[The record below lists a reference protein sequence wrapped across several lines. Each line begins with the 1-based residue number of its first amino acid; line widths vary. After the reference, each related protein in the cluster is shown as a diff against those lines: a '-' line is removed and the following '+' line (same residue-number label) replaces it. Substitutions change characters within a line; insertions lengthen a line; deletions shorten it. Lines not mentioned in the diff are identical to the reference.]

1 MYKIGLMEKVLIA
14 EDDGA
19 VRSGFISILRENG
32 FSLIEA
38 PNSRD
43 AIEAYERETPAAALV
58 DLNIPAGGGVAV
70 MRRMKRINPI
80 VPVIML
86 TEFDDISSA
95 VEAVKLGAYD
105 FIVKPPKVDKL
116 LFTLRR
122 AIEEM
127 DLKRAVQRL
136 NTAMETSLEWTLG
149 KGQAMKRI
157 IRQIHQVAASDFSII
172 IQGET
177 GTGKSFIASAIHSLS
192 KRAER
197 PFVTVDMGSIPET
210 LVESELFGHER
221 GAFTG
226 AERKKKGYFEAANE
240 GTILIDELQN
250 MSPYVQSK
258 LLTVVEEKKIY
269 PLGSTRPMEIDV
281 RIIAATNSD
290 IKQSVRDK
298 KFREDLFFRLG
309 DFIITLP
316 PLRERVEDIPF
327 LAQKFLRDAASE
339 LNKHPMELSPEAVSL
354 LVKNP
359 WSGNV
364 RELKNVM
371 RRAVLLSDGDVIGPE
386 HINFLIEDVSEDK
399 VALLPLK
406 EVASKAIR
414 SAEKQA
420 IKQALCLTAGN
431 KSKAASVL
439 QVDYKTLLTKIK
451 HYGIN

>member
-1 MYKIGLMEKVLIA
+1 LLMEKVLIA
-14 EDDGA
+14 DDDGA
-19 VRSGFISILRENG
+19 ARSGFVSILRENG

-38 PNSRD
+38 PHSRD
-43 AIEAYERETPAAALV
+43 ALEAYEREMPAAALV
-58 DLNIPAGGGVAV
+58 DLNIPAEGGVAV
-70 MRRMKRINPI
+70 MRRIKRINPI

-86 TEFDDISSA
+86 TEFDDISLA

-116 LFTLRR
+116 VFTLRR

-127 DLKRAVQRL
+127 DLKRALERL

-149 KGQAMKRI
+149 KGQAIKRI
-157 IRQIHQVAASDFSII
+157 IRQMHQVAASDFSII

-177 GTGKSFIASAIHSLS
+177 GTGKSFIASAIHGLS

-197 PFVTVDMGSIPET
+197 PFVTVDMGSIPES

-258 LLTVVEEKKIY
+258 LLTVVEDKKIY

-290 IKQSVRDK
+290 IKQSVREK

-339 LNKHPMELSPEAVSL
+339 LNKHTMEISPEAVSL

-420 IKQALCLTAGN
+420 IKQALCLTAGK

>member
-1 MYKIGLMEKVLIA
+1 MEKVLIA
-14 EDDGA
+14 DDDRA

-43 AIEAYERETPAAALV
+43 ALEAYEREMPAAALV
-58 DLNIPAGGGVAV
+58 DLNIPAGGGLSV
-70 MRRMKRINPI
+70 MRRMKLINPI
-80 VPVIML
+80 IPVIML
-86 TEFDDISSA
+86 TELDDISSA

-116 LFTLRR
+116 VFTLRR

-127 DLKRAVQRL
+127 DLKRAVERL

-149 KGQAMKRI
+149 KGQAIKRVI
-157 IRQIHQVAASDFSII
+157 KQIHQVAASDFSII

-177 GTGKSFIASAIHSLS
+177 GTGKSFIANAIHSLS
-192 KRAER
+192 KRAEK

-250 MSPYVQSK
+250 MSPYVQGK
-258 LLTVVEEKKIY
+258 LLTVVEERKLY
-269 PLGSTRPMEIDV
+269 PLGSTRPVEIDV

-290 IKQSVRDK
+290 IKQGVREK
-298 KFREDLFFRLG
+298 RFREDLFFRLG

-339 LNKHPMELSPEAVSL
+339 LNKHPTEISPEAVSL
-354 LVKNP
+354 LVKNQ

-371 RRAVLLSDGDVIGPE
+371 RRAVLLSDGDAIGPE
-386 HINFLIEDVSEDK
+386 HINFLIEEVSEDK
-399 VALLPLK
+399 VAMLPLK

>member
-1 MYKIGLMEKVLIA
+1 
-14 EDDGA
+14 
-19 VRSGFISILRENG
+19 
-32 FSLIEA
+32 
-38 PNSRD
+38 
-43 AIEAYERETPAAALV
+43 
-58 DLNIPAGGGVAV
+58 
-70 MRRMKRINPI
+70 
-80 VPVIML
+80 
-86 TEFDDISSA
+86 
-95 VEAVKLGAYD
+95 
-105 FIVKPPKVDKL
+105 
-116 LFTLRR
+116 
-122 AIEEM
+122 M
-127 DLKRAVQRL
+127 DLKRAVERL

-149 KGQAMKRI
+149 KGQAIKRVI
-157 IRQIHQVAASDFSII
+157 KQIHQVAASDFSII

-177 GTGKSFIASAIHSLS
+177 GTGKSFIANAIHSLS
-192 KRAER
+192 KRAEK

-258 LLTVVEEKKIY
+258 LLTVVEERKLY
-269 PLGSTRPMEIDV
+269 PLGSTRPVEIDV

-290 IKQSVRDK
+290 IKQGVREK
-298 KFREDLFFRLG
+298 RFREDLFFRLG

-316 PLRERVEDIPF
+316 PLRERAEDIPF

-339 LNKHPMELSPEAVSL
+339 LNKHPTEISPEAVSL
-354 LVKNP
+354 LVKNQ

-371 RRAVLLSDGDVIGPE
+371 RRAVLLSDGDAIGPE
-386 HINFLIEDVSEDK
+386 HINFLIEEVSEDK
-399 VALLPLK
+399 VAMLPLK